1 MIDIM
6 SEAGMCCVDGCEAY
20 PIKMKSIDADII
32 CYY

>member
-6 SEAGMCCVDGCEAY
+6 SEAGIPCVDGCDAY
-20 PIKMKSIDADII
+20 PIKMKSRDADIL